1 MSQKETFTV
10 RRAMRLML
18 LTTREIHREIALTQS
33 SSSRGAPTLA
43 SLLQSTKNETCNDK
57 LLCTTDCCLGHRCR
71 RQCEGL
77 YIIHDAKAKLYQMT
91 VD

>member
-57 LLCTTDCCLGHRCR
+57 LLCTTDCCLGHHRYG
-71 RQCEGL
+71 EGP